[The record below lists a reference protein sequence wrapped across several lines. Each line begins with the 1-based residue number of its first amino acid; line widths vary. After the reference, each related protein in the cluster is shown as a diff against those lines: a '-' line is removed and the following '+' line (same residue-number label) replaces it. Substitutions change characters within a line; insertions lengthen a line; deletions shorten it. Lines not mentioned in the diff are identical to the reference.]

1 MKKYETEENGY
12 TYIVE
17 EADGEI
23 IAKYLKSEPA
33 EDVPEEPTEQE
44 LFQAEVL
51 LSQAE
56 ILANQEAQDEVLAA
70 LLLNGL
76 EVSSNV

>member
-1 MKKYETEENGY
+1 MERYEVEENGY
-12 TYIVE
+12 MYIVE
-17 EADGEI
+17 EENGEQV
-23 IAKYLKSEPA
+23 AKYLKSEPMEA
-33 EDVPEEPTEQE
+33 SVNEPTERE

-76 EVSSNV
+76 EVPSNV

>member
-1 MKKYETEENGY
+1 MERYEVEENGY
-12 TYIVE
+12 MYIVE
-17 EADGEI
+17 EENGEQV
-23 IAKYLKSEPA
+23 AKYLKSEQMEAP
-33 EDVPEEPTEQE
+33 VNEPTERE

-76 EVSSNV
+76 EVPSNV